1 MTDTPIPPCA
11 RWVPLAREQ
20 ACSSHTGMWSPSC
33 SPRPPSGYSHIT
45 ALRVGSLVALLL
57 ASGFNFDE
65 VQSVAFCPWSCACGI
80 QEKPSIP
87 APAPSP
93 QGHSLAGP
101 PTTIS
106 APAWGWE
113 TSPPS
118 ISSGQ
123 TEGHLPTGSTRTHV
137 SSEGSHAPSFLD
149 VFGLQHDAGGPGDT
163 AGLAKGQYRGP
174 APSGAPSRVSAGPV
188 TVQGH

>member
-118 ISSGQ
+118 ISTMQ
-123 TEGHLPTGSTRTHV
+123 EDPETLLALQRANIVAQHHQAHQAGSPQDQSLCKVTDHQ
-137 SSEGSHAPSFLD
+137 GFLHYSALD
-149 VFGLQHDAGGPGDT
+149 LQVNSQVFGMM
-163 AGLAKGQYRGP
+163 
-174 APSGAPSRVSAGPV
+174 
-188 TVQGH
+188 

>member
-118 ISSGQ
+118 ISTMQEDPETLLALQRANIVAQHHQVGPRRDHRHYTPTTGGTIPARAGEAQEGIRAKDEPGQ
-123 TEGHLPTGSTRTHV
+123 PR
-137 SSEGSHAPSFLD
+137 
-149 VFGLQHDAGGPGDT
+149 QGP
-163 AGLAKGQYRGP
+163 
-174 APSGAPSRVSAGPV
+174 
-188 TVQGH
+188 